1 MMLVGISLS
10 TDMAMKGKIMKC
22 ILFWKDAIWSSIS
35 WFYTLCFLSWRI
47 VEGMVL
53 SLKAANSWEDCKL
66 WSTNSYSTEELWGRC
81 SNGKLLSL
89 PPFSMH
95 LASGQLFWINVFA
108 SLSLCRTCGCLTFK
122 DTKRY
127 LVHKS
132 RPSIRY
138 RETIFKLYSLKRIL
152 KMTSL
157 SPYYVIYS
165 NALTTNA
172 RECLKGY
179 WRWYHWVHT
188 T

>member
-1 MMLVGISLS
+1 MPYEALS
-10 TDMAMKGKIMKC
+10 PDSIPFVFYLEGLWKEWSYHWRQQIHEKIVSCGLLIPTQRKS
-22 ILFWKDAIWSSIS
+22 F
-35 WFYTLCFLSWRI
+35 
-47 VEGMVL
+47 EGDVL
-53 SLKAANSWEDCKL
+53 M
-66 WSTNSYSTEELWGRC
+66 EE
-81 SNGKLLSL
+81 LLSL

-179 WRWYHWVHT
+179 WRWYHWVDT